1 LALFIRRQKRRQRRD
16 FQIDQQMVEG
26 EQQQF
31 ANQKMQHS
39 GFGQDD
45 TLVASITKPFGGAAE
60 EKSDEQK
67 RWQGKPDTQ
76 VDDNKIIG
84 KPDSQPTRGWRPDG
98 NE

>member
-1 LALFIRRQKRRQRRD
+1 V
-16 FQIDQQMVEG
+16 VEG

-45 TLVASITKPFGGAAE
+45 TLVASTTKPFGGAAE
-60 EKSDEQK
+60 EKDDEQK
-67 RWQGKPDTQ
+67 RWHHHQQGKPDMQ